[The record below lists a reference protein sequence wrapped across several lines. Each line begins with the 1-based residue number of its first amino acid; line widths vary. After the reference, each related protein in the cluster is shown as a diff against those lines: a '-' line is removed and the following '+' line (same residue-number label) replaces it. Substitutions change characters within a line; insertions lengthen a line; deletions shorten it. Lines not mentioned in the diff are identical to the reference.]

1 MATGVSLINND
12 MLRYYQTQN
21 LLAPPEAIELTKLYN
36 EMSELL
42 KKPVKYRDQA
52 VQLNLFY
59 DLLSQYGKHLQNL
72 NLASTSDDIP
82 TITPPAIPK
91 PPSPKK
97 QKTPSVVESEK
108 PSISDIQT
116 DDPAPSKTPTASASS
131 EPIIAED
138 NDIFDMDIT
147 PTKLSTPPTTPIKQY
162 AEKLFPAKQ
171 NSVPELVMRS
181 LKENDDT
188 FQIFPEA
195 DKIIVS
201 GREVPTKYFLNV
213 INKMRNPDF
222 KLSDKPPM
230 ADPLFDIV
238 THRILKA
245 VQTTD
250 SKRRSSILKSLKGLQ
265 NAISEQSRGSR
276 KVTQP
281 APTLSAYTSPITA
294 TTTAPPQKL
303 PLGKGKQKKTKYAVV
318 NWKRWQR
325 HLQTL

>member
-82 TITPPAIPK
+82 TITPPALPK
-91 PPSPKK
+91 PSSPKK
-97 QKTPSVVESEK
+97 QKTSNESEK
-108 PSISDIQT
+108 PAISTIAT
-116 DDPAPSKTPTASASS
+116 KSPIPSTSS
-131 EPIIAED
+131 EPIIDDED
-138 NDIFDMDIT
+138 NVFDLT
-147 PTKLSTPPTTPIKQY
+147 PTNIKTPPTTPIKKY
-162 AEKLFPAKQ
+162 AEKLFPAKKD
-171 NSVPELVMRS
+171 SIPELVMRS
-181 LKENDDT
+181 LKDNDST
-188 FQIFPEA
+188 FQIFDDV
-195 DKIIVS
+195 DKIIID

-213 INKMRNPDF
+213 INKMRQPEF
-222 KLSDKPPM
+222 KLPAKPDVE
-230 ADPLFDIV
+230 DPLFHIV
-238 THRILKA
+238 THKIRKG

-250 SKRRSSILKSLKGLQ
+250 TNRRKTILKNLKGLQ

-276 KVTQP
+276 KQIQS
-281 APTLSAYTSPITA
+281 APTLAAYVSPITA
-294 TTTAPPQKL
+294 VTTAPPQRL
-303 PLGKGKQKKTKYAVV
+303 PLGKGKHKKTKYAVV

-325 HLQTL
+325 HLQNL

>member
-82 TITPPAIPK
+82 TITPPVIPK

-97 QKTPSVVESEK
+97 QKTSSVIEPEK
-108 PSISDIQT
+108 PAVS
-116 DDPAPSKTPTASASS
+116 DDPPISSKTPTASTSS
-131 EPIIAED
+131 EPII
-138 NDIFDMDIT
+138 NDDDDVFDIT
-147 PTKLSTPPTTPIKQY
+147 PTKISTPPASPITKYVEKQF
-162 AEKLFPAKQ
+162 ASKK

-181 LKENDDT
+181 LKENDST
-188 FQIFPEA
+188 FQLFE
-195 DKIIVS
+195 DVGKIIIS
-201 GREVPTKYFLNV
+201 GREVPTAYFLNV
-213 INKMRNPDF
+213 INKMRKPEFRLPAKPDT
-222 KLSDKPPM
+222 D
-230 ADPLFDIV
+230 DPLFYTVAHKISKV
-238 THRILKA
+238 

-250 SKRRSSILKSLKGLQ
+250 MKKRSNILKSLKGLQ
-265 NAISEQSRGSR
+265 NAISEQARGSR
-276 KVTQP
+276 KQMQP
-281 APTLSAYTSPITA
+281 APTLSAYSSPITA

-303 PLGKGKQKKTKYAVV
+303 TLGQGKQKKSKYAVV

-325 HLQTL
+325 HLQKL